1 MGWVGAEGMTQG
13 PGAILLFPSSARV
26 PSLLASWY
34 PWGAQQAENVPCE
47 KEWFLPSRNPVLV
60 VVGMSSDQQ
69 LVLVG
74 SRLTPRLLPV
84 PFGAS
89 FHITSACPYG
99 LRIHWGSVWG
109 TFGSIFLGSCV
120 LGACRAA
127 CPTCR
132 LCRQQQGQQ
141 QSSGPENE
149 KHISVG
155 PEPLTSPQ
163 VLF

>member
-1 MGWVGAEGMTQG
+1 M
-13 PGAILLFPSSARV
+13 
-26 PSLLASWY
+26 
-34 PWGAQQAENVPCE
+34 
-47 KEWFLPSRNPVLV
+47 LV

-89 FHITSACPYG
+89 FHITSACPDG

-109 TFGSIFLGSCV
+109 TSGSICLGSCV

-127 CPTCR
+127 RPTSR
-132 LCRQQQGQQ
+132 LCRQQGQQ
-141 QSSGPENE
+141 QSGGPENE